1 MMFENIAYLL
11 KMKKRLLD
19 VTRVILDKFSNRYH
33 DYYGFWGI
41 GVLYTHA
48 RHLNTSSFTFK
59 LLNQHHDINDI
70 FLEKVHQKFSKY
82 LVHYLT
88 IHHKFVTELSI
99 AMIKIDIDRD
109 HLLKAS
115 TLYGDYFCVQVEL
128 IDQKGQRFFAESDGY
143 CFPHIEWVQ
152 QRKLIDSL
160 SLEQKKFY
168 WEASNEHQ

>member
-1 MMFENIAYLL
+1 MMVENIEYLL

-48 RHLNTSSFTFK
+48 RHLNTFSFTFR
-59 LLNQHHDINDI
+59 LLNQHHDINDN
-70 FLEKVHQKFSKY
+70 FLEKVHQRFSKY
-82 LVHYLT
+82 LVDYLSV
-88 IHHKFVTELSI
+88 HHKFLTDLSL
-99 AMIKIDIDRD
+99 AMVKIDFDHG
-109 HLLKAS
+109 HLLKPS

-143 CFPHIEWVQ
+143 CFPHIEWIQ
-152 QRKLIDSL
+152 QRNLINSL
-160 SLEQKKFY
+160 SFGKKFY

>member
-1 MMFENIAYLL
+1 MMVENIEYLL

-48 RHLNTSSFTFK
+48 RHLNTFSFTFR
-59 LLNQHHDINDI
+59 LLNQHHDINDN
-70 FLEKVHQKFSKY
+70 FLEKVHQRFSKY
-82 LVHYLT
+82 LVDCLSV
-88 IHHKFVTELSI
+88 HHKFLTDLSL
-99 AMIKIDIDRD
+99 AMVKIDFDHG
-109 HLLKAS
+109 HLLKPS

-143 CFPHIEWVQ
+143 CFPHIEWIQ
-152 QRKLIDSL
+152 QRKLINSL
-160 SLEQKKFY
+160 SFGKKFY